1 MERKAQT
8 TIRCYRQN
16 TYLCPTNLEQT
27 MKQLSYVLFLMLVL
41 FTSCTSKQG
50 NRNETAKG
58 ESIEIKYAEGFAIN
72 KCSDYMCVTVFNP
85 WKKGEIY
92 DRYYLVKKEETA
104 VPQDGKKILI
114 PLKTIVPNS
123 ATYLEFIKMLGEQNK
138 IVGVP
143 NTRWIYSPE
152 ILQKVKEGKIKE
164 LGDAFNLDIEKLM
177 MIRPQAVMTPAYDA
191 EDTNAEHLKRIGIPM
206 IYNIEWQEKSLLGRA
221 EWIKFVAAFFDK
233 CDLAEKLYNDIE
245 KKYNDAS
252 TISKQI
258 SKHPVILDGQDFR
271 GTWSM
276 PGGRSYNG
284 KMFKDAGASYFYEK
298 DTTTGSIPSSIEAAL
313 MNFNNAEV
321 WIGTKAN
328 SLEEL
333 GKTDSKYRLFKAFK
347 MGNVYNYNKRM
358 SVTGGNDYWESGVA
372 HPDLILK
379 DVIKALHPELLP
391 NYEFTYTQK
400 LK

>member
-1 MERKAQT
+1 M
-8 TIRCYRQN
+8 
-16 TYLCPTNLEQT
+16 YLCPTNLEQT
-27 MKQLSYVLFLMLVL
+27 MKQLSYVLLLMLVL

-50 NRNETAKG
+50 NKNEAAKG
-58 ESIEIKYAEGFAIN
+58 ESIKIKHAEGFAIN
-72 KCSDYMCVTVFNP
+72 KSSDYMCITVFNP

-92 DRYYLVKKEETA
+92 ERYYLVKKEDTT

-233 CDLAEKLYNDIE
+233 LDLAENLYNDIE

-252 TISKQI
+252 AISKKI
-258 SKHPVILDGQDFR
+258 SKHPIILDGQDFR

-391 NYEFTYTQK
+391 DYEFTYTQK